1 MDIGGSGLYAD
12 GYELRVHILVDIR
25 DANSGDMRVE
35 PPS

>member
-25 DANSGDMRVE
+25 DANSGSIQVE
-35 PPS
+35 PLS